1 MISVTEKVVPHF
13 RLLPSDFCLIEMF
26 IFCFPMRKLLFFA
39 ALLLLCVADDD
50 IYEMGTPLNPKENLP
65 YNDDVIVKTL
75 VGMTLLC
82 VAVFYF

>member
-1 MISVTEKVVPHF
+1 
-13 RLLPSDFCLIEMF
+13 
-26 IFCFPMRKLLFFA
+26 MRKLLFFA

-82 VAVFYF
+82 VAVFYFQFMPEDCSDMAYDGDELGVHYTVLFIY

>member
-1 MISVTEKVVPHF
+1 
-13 RLLPSDFCLIEMF
+13 
-26 IFCFPMRKLLFFA
+26 MRKLLFFA

-75 VGMTLLC
+75 VGMALFFVFCVLLL
-82 VAVFYF
+82 VHA